1 MTCGHT
7 LGRSAAGRPV
17 IVTALA
23 VAGVLVVL
31 IPRSRSPSSPRRW
44 SRQSIPSKQVS
55 VSGAGMPRNCYLA
68 LRLGLLETER
78 SALRDWRSHGYITA
92 TVLRAIERSLDLEE
106 ARIRGS

>member
-23 VAGVLVVL
+23 VAGVLDHPPLAVAVL
-31 IPRSRSPSSPRRW
+31 AQRW
-44 SRQSIPSKQVS
+44 SRQWIPSKQVS

-78 SALRDWRSHGYITA
+78 SALRDWRAHGYITA
-92 TVLRAIERSLDLEE
+92 TVLRAIERSLDLDE

>member
-68 LRLGLLETER
+68 LRLGLLETV
-78 SALRDWRSHGYITA
+78 ALRDWRSHGYITA
-92 TVLRAIERSLDLEE
+92 TVLRAIERSL
-106 ARIRGS
+106 G